1 MSLAWVVTISLRS
14 SMLAKLTLREKV
26 LKLDPRTSL
35 GHGMASFLLRRVLK
49 YSLLW
54 KCIVTVC
61 TSFTAAYMYSSV
73 PVSATYILHET
84 VPEHLGDSLVVP
96 ISDNHPGCC
105 SCYFPVSKKA
115 FSESGICS
123 SRQYLTASK
132 VSHASRSYHTL
143 PLVISE
149 YFLDVM
155 LTRSEIPKVLAT
167 DLLRLSLK

>member
-61 TSFTAAYMYSSV
+61 TSFTAVYMYSSV

-84 VPEHLGDSLVVP
+84 VPRTLG
-96 ISDNHPGCC
+96 
-105 SCYFPVSKKA
+105 
-115 FSESGICS
+115 
-123 SRQYLTASK
+123 R
-132 VSHASRSYHTL
+132 
-143 PLVISE
+143 
-149 YFLDVM
+149 FLCG
-155 LTRSEIPKVLAT
+155 TN
-167 DLLRLSLK
+167 LR